1 MMRFL
6 IRILANALAIYLAAY
21 FVVGF
26 DFPHQLQDWKLLLL
40 AGLILAI
47 FNAILKPILKL
58 LSAPLIILTL
68 GLFTLV
74 INIALLWLLSQILP
88 ELTISSLWAYLWGTI
103 IISLINWIVEPF
115 IKKSK
120 TVN

>member
-1 MMRFL
+1 MMRF
-6 IRILANALAIYLAAY
+6 IVRILANALAIYLAAY

-58 LSAPLIILTL
+58 ISTPFIIITL
-68 GLFTLV
+68 GLFTIV
-74 INIALLWLLSQILP
+74 INIGLLWLLSQFLP
-88 ELTISSLWAYLWGTI
+88 ELAIVGFWAYLWGTV
-103 IISLINWIVEPF
+103 IISLVNWIVEPF
-115 IKKSK
+115 IKKKKSE
-120 TVN
+120 

>member
-120 TVN
+120 TVT